1 MVESSDTSSERLK
14 LGWIDSPRFASVGEA
29 DSRLEIQ
36 IDMASK
42 SEKIDIERTK
52 KTAEH
57 VFDVLGGAL
66 VSGMIYLGDR
76 LGLYQALNGAGA
88 ITSEELARRS
98 GLHERW
104 IREWLYGQAAASLID
119 YKGEG
124 RFELSPESALVLAN
138 ENSPFFLAGG
148 FSALPQQMAV
158 LNLLPESFK
167 SGMGLT
173 YDQLGPEVNRGV
185 ERLLAPWFRTQL
197 VPIALPKLDGVVAKL
212 QAGAKVADVGCGAG
226 VALIEMAKAY
236 PRSEFHGYDIAKIP
250 LARASEN
257 AQQAGIE
264 NITFHDASV
273 DPLPG
278 DASHD
283 FITTFDCLHDMT
295 RPDLM
300 MKAIRK
306 AIKNDGTWLI
316 ADVHGQPTF
325 EQNLKENPLAPVM
338 YGFSVLCCM
347 SSALSEP
354 GGLGLGTL
362 GFPEPVARK
371 MTAEAGFTRFTTRD
385 FENPINAYYE
395 VRP

>member
-1 MVESSDTSSERLK
+1 MVL
-14 LGWIDSPRFASVGEA
+14 IDSNRFASVREA
-29 DSRLEIQ
+29 HHRVEIQ
-36 IDMASK
+36 INMAST
-42 SEKIDIERTK
+42 SEKIDIEK
-52 KTAEH
+52 AKETAEQ
-57 VFDVLGGAL
+57 VFDILGGAL
-66 VSGMIYLGDR
+66 VSAMIYLGDR
-76 LGLYQALNGAGA
+76 MGLYQALSGAGA
-88 ITSEELARRS
+88 MTSEALAQKT

-104 IREWLYGQAAASLID
+104 IREWLQGQAAAKLID

-148 FSALPQQMAV
+148 FCALPQQMAV

-167 SGMGLT
+167 SGKGLT

-197 VPIALPKLDGVVAKL
+197 VPSALPKLDGVVGKL
-212 QAGAKVADVGCGAG
+212 QTGAKVADVGCGSG

-236 PRSEFHGYDIAKIP
+236 PRSTFHGYDIAKIA

-257 AQQAGIE
+257 AKQAGVG
-264 NITFHDASV
+264 NINFHDAKV

-295 RPDLM
+295 RPDLVM
-300 MKAIRK
+300 QAIRK
-306 AIKNDGTWLI
+306 AIKPDGTWLI

-325 EQNLKENPLAPVM
+325 EGNLTDNPLAPVM

-371 MTAEAGFTRFTTRD
+371 MTAAAGFTRFTTRD

>member
-1 MVESSDTSSERLK
+1 
-14 LGWIDSPRFASVGEA
+14 
-29 DSRLEIQ
+29 
-36 IDMASK
+36 MAST
-42 SEKIDIERTK
+42 SENIDIEKAK
-52 KTAEH
+52 KTAEQ
-57 VFDVLGGAL
+57 VFDMLGGAL
-66 VSGMIYLGDR
+66 VSAMIYLGDR
-76 LGLYQALNGAGA
+76 MGLYQALNGAGA
-88 ITSEELARRS
+88 VTTEGLAQKT

-148 FSALPQQMAV
+148 FCALPEQMAL
-158 LNLLPESFK
+158 LNLLPDSFK
-167 SGMGLT
+167 SGRGLT
-173 YDQLGPEVNRGV
+173 YDQFGPEVNRGV
-185 ERLLAPWFRTQL
+185 ERLLAPWYRTQL
-197 VPIALPKLDGVVAKL
+197 VPSALPKLDGVVAKL
-212 QAGAKVADVGCGAG
+212 QTGAIVADVGCGSG

-236 PRSEFHGYDIAKIP
+236 PRTNFHGYDIAKIA

-257 AQQAGIE
+257 AKQAGIK
-264 NITFHDASV
+264 NIIFHDASI
-273 DPLPG
+273 DPIPA

-283 FITTFDCLHDMT
+283 FVTTFDCLHDMT
-295 RPDLM
+295 RPDLV
-300 MKAIRK
+300 MKAIRA
-306 AIKNDGTWLI
+306 AIKPDGTWLI
-316 ADVHGQPTF
+316 AAVHGQPTF
-325 EQNLKENPLAPVM
+325 EGNLKDNPLAPVM

>member
-1 MVESSDTSSERLK
+1 MTSMS
-14 LGWIDSPRFASVGEA
+14 
-29 DSRLEIQ
+29 Q
-36 IDMASK
+36 T
-42 SEKIDIERTK
+42 IDIEKTK
-52 KTAEH
+52 KKAEQM
-57 VFDVLGGAL
+57 FGLLGGAL

-76 LGLYQALNGAGA
+76 MGLYQALNGAGA
-88 ITSEELARRS
+88 VTSDELAGKT

-104 IREWLYGQAAASLID
+104 IREWLQGQAAANIID
-119 YKGEG
+119 YKGDG
-124 RFELSPESALVLAN
+124 RFALSPETALVLAE
-138 ENSPFFLAGG
+138 ENSPFFLGGG
-148 FSALPQQMAV
+148 FCALPQQMAV
-158 LNLLPESFK
+158 LDLLPESFK
-167 SGMGLT
+167 TGRGLT

-197 VPIALPKLDGVVAKL
+197 VPVALPKLDGVVAKL
-212 QAGAKVADVGCGAG
+212 QAGAKVVDVGCGSG

-236 PRSEFHGYDIAKIP
+236 PRSSFHGYDIAKIP
-250 LARASEN
+250 LARAAQN
-257 AQQAGIE
+257 AQQAGVK
-264 NITFHDASV
+264 NIGFHDASV

-278 DASHD
+278 DASYD

-295 RPDLM
+295 RPDLVM
-300 MKAIRK
+300 QAIRK
-306 AIKNDGTWLI
+306 AIKPDGTWLI
-316 ADVHGQPTF
+316 ADVHGQATF
-325 EQNLKENPLAPVM
+325 EENLKENPLAPVM

>member
-1 MVESSDTSSERLK
+1 
-14 LGWIDSPRFASVGEA
+14 
-29 DSRLEIQ
+29 
-36 IDMASK
+36 MAST
-42 SEKIDIERTK
+42 SEKIDIEK
-52 KTAEH
+52 AKETAEQ
-57 VFDVLGGAL
+57 VFDILGGAL
-66 VSGMIYLGDR
+66 VSAMIYLGDR
-76 LGLYQALNGAGA
+76 MGLYQALSGAGA
-88 ITSEELARRS
+88 MTSEALAQKT

-104 IREWLYGQAAASLID
+104 IREWLQGQAAAKLID

-148 FSALPQQMAV
+148 FCALPQQMAV

-167 SGMGLT
+167 SGKGLT

-197 VPIALPKLDGVVAKL
+197 VPSALPKLDGVVGKL
-212 QAGAKVADVGCGAG
+212 QTGAKVADVGCGSG

-236 PRSEFHGYDIAKIP
+236 PRSTFHGYDIAKIA

-257 AQQAGIE
+257 AKQAGVG
-264 NITFHDASV
+264 NINFHDAKV

-295 RPDLM
+295 RPDLVM
-300 MKAIRK
+300 QAIRK
-306 AIKNDGTWLI
+306 AIKPDGTWLI

-325 EQNLKENPLAPVM
+325 EGNLTDNPLAPVM

-371 MTAEAGFTRFTTRD
+371 MTAAAGFTRFTTRD

>member
-1 MVESSDTSSERLK
+1 
-14 LGWIDSPRFASVGEA
+14 
-29 DSRLEIQ
+29 
-36 IDMASK
+36 MANK
-42 SEKIDIERTK
+42 SEIDIEKAK

-57 VFDVLGGAL
+57 VFGMLGGAL
-66 VSGMIYLGDR
+66 VSGMIHLGDR
-76 LGLYQALNGAGA
+76 MGLYRALNGAGA
-88 ITSEELARRS
+88 ITSEELAHKT

-104 IREWLYGQAAASLID
+104 VREWLYGQAAANLID
-119 YKGEG
+119 YKGEA

-148 FSALPQQMAV
+148 FCSLPQQMAV

-197 VPIALPKLDGVVAKL
+197 VPSALPKLDGVVAKL
-212 QAGAKVADVGCGAG
+212 QTGAKVADVGCGAG

-236 PRSEFHGYDIAKIP
+236 PRSSFHGYDIAKLP

-257 AQQAGIE
+257 AKEAGVK
-264 NITFHDASV
+264 NIVFHDASG
-273 DPLPG
+273 DPLPA

-295 RPDLM
+295 RPDLVM
-300 MKAIRK
+300 RAIRK
-306 AIKNDGTWLI
+306 AIKPDGTWLI
-316 ADVHGQPTF
+316 ADIHGQPTF
-325 EQNLKENPLAPVM
+325 EQNLTDNPLAPLM

-371 MTAEAGFTRFTTRD
+371 MTAEAGFTRFTPRD